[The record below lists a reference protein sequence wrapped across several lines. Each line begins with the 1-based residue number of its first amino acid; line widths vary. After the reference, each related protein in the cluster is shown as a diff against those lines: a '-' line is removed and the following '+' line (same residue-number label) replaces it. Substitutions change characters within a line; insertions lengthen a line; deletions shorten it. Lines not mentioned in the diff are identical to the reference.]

1 MGFAFHYTMLDFVAH
16 AQNENS
22 PFFLCKH
29 VQIINSHI
37 VLNHHG
43 RISYHQNSDQDFL
56 KKDI

>member
-29 VQIINSHI
+29 VVQIINSHI

-43 RISYHQNSDQDFL
+43 RIGYHQNSD
-56 KKDI
+56 